1 MNPQGVSMRKRTRRV
16 MQREDGQTLVMFM
29 LFAAILIVFVGL
41 GVDLGF
47 AYVTRAKL
55 SKAVD
60 AACLAGIRNLSQG
73 TTQAGLIA
81 SNAFAA
87 NYGTSGRDKAPPALT
102 INFGTVNGNTVLD
115 VNATVSINTF
125 FIRVMPAVGG
135 ANWSTLSVGES
146 AEATRANLIMS
157 LVLDVS
163 GSMGTDG
170 GINGLKTAVPNFV
183 NQFDDSNDQ
192 MAMVT
197 FSCGATTPVPMTHPF
212 KSTIKTAVASLSG
225 ISWTCAERGL
235 TNGLVQNQNTPIT
248 AGENVI
254 KVIVFFT
261 DGLANTWYWSG
272 FNCGP
277 RDMGPDGSTSE
288 LYDPN
293 ALNSSTGFGCIMPAT
308 IPSITPGGTVTTSY
322 KCGTGNHSDGSMYSE
337 AELRAE
343 RIAFLARSNSNIV
356 YSIAFSSG
364 YEECPSRPSPNIAFL
379 KNIANTP
386 DSATYDQYQPSG
398 DVAIGTSAADLNDLF
413 QTIAAKIL
421 LRLTK

>member
-1 MNPQGVSMRKRTRRV
+1 MNPQGVFMRKRTRRI

-29 LFAAILIVFVGL
+29 LFAVILLLFVGL

-47 AYVTRAKL
+47 AYITRSKL
-55 SKAVD
+55 SKGVD
-60 AACLAGIRNLSQG
+60 AACLAGMRNLSQG
-73 TTQAGLIA
+73 TVQAGLIA
-81 SNAFAA
+81 SNAFTA
-87 NYGTSGRDKAPPALT
+87 NYGTSGRDKAPPKLT
-102 INFGTVNGNTVLD
+102 INFGTVNGNTVID

-125 FIRVMPAVGG
+125 FIRVMPAIGG

-170 GINGLKTAVPNFV
+170 GIAGLKTAVPNFV

-192 MAMVT
+192 VAMVT

-212 KSTIKTAVASLSG
+212 KSTINTAVKGLSG

-248 AGENVI
+248 PGENVI
-254 KVIVFFT
+254 KVVVFFT
-261 DGLANTWYWSG
+261 DGLANTWYWPG

-293 ALNSSTGFGCIMPAT
+293 ALNSSTGSGCIMPAT
-308 IPSITPGGTVTTSY
+308 IPSIGGGTVTTSY
-322 KCGTGNHSDGSMYSE
+322 KCGTGNHGDGSMYSE

-343 RIAFLARSNSNIV
+343 RIAFLARSSSNIV
-356 YSIAFSSG
+356 YAIGFSSG
-364 YEECPSRPSPNIAFL
+364 YMECPPRASPNIAFL
-379 KNIANTP
+379 KDIANTT
-386 DSATYDQYQPSG
+386 DSDTYNPNQLSG
-398 DVAIGTSAADLNDLF
+398 DVAIGSSAADLNDLF
-413 QTIAAKIL
+413 QTIASKIL
-421 LRLTK
+421 LRLSK